1 MFAALPLLLAAASP
15 QSIALAD
22 NAARPVPAATTP
34 DKAAAG
40 TTTDTPVDNAPT
52 PAPDPQADP
61 QAAPSPGGDI
71 IITARRRSE
80 RLQTVPL
87 AVAVL
92 SGETLANAGAFNVN
106 RLQQFQPAL
115 QFYSSNPRNSAI
127 NIRGLGAPFGLTNDG
142 IEQGVGLYIDQVY
155 IGRVGASTFDFVDI
169 DRVEVL
175 RGPQGT
181 LYGKNTT
188 AGAVNITS
196 KKPNLTSPEA
206 TFEVSAGNY
215 GLVQLKASASAPI
228 ADDKLGVRVS
238 ASVTKRGGS
247 IYDTAIDKNLQKQDN
262 FSIRGQLL
270 WQATPNLDFNFSAD
284 LSLQNPYCCVQ
295 YYARVGATQRPI
307 ARQYAALAAA
317 LGYKPPSFDP
327 FDRVTDL
334 DATINSRQEVGGLSL
349 VGNWDIGGATIT
361 SVTAWRYWDWKPA
374 NDRDFVGLPITTV
387 SQNPSQQ
394 KQWSQELRIASN
406 GDGKLNY
413 TLGAFFFD
421 QTINTQGSQVQGPAA
436 SRWLLS
442 GADAS
447 NPNVLNGLTS
457 TNTINFSNQSFAVF
471 GKLNWAITDKL
482 HFQPGLR
489 VNYDKKSGFYESVV
503 SIHNAQYN
511 FVATADNVASL
522 LAAATA
528 ISPAARTT
536 FLNQTNT
543 LAPQRYSPK
552 FSAWNVSGDA
562 TLSYDFTSDVH
573 FYATY
578 ARSFKSG
585 GINLSGLPLNST
597 NTGVDLSTQT
607 VKPEKVNHFEIGL
620 KTQFFDR
627 KVTVNLAGFW
637 DEIKDYQATVNNNA
651 INVIRGYLANAAK
664 VRVRGVEWDSSFRP
678 SSRLSVYFNG
688 AYTDAKYV
696 DFKNAPCPP
705 ELAGGTALTVNP
717 DGSLSGTPSPA
728 GTAGGNSRPYCDIS
742 GQILPGISKWS
753 LSWGGEYNIPVSGGQ
768 VYLGYDGSYRSKF
781 SSNPSRSL
789 YTDIDGYSLSNFRLG
804 YRKGKWNVYGWVRNA
819 FNQNYFEL
827 LSTQSGSTG
836 LIVGQPGDPRTY
848 GGTFRIS
855 F

>member
-1 MFAALPLLLAAASP
+1 MLAAFPLLLTAASP

-22 NAARPVPAATTP
+22 TAARPATSVAAPDDGAANPAVPAP
-34 DKAAAG
+34 E
-40 TTTDTPVDNAPT
+40 
-52 PAPDPQADP
+52 PQADP
-61 QAAPSPGGDI
+61 QAAPTPGADI
-71 IITARRRSE
+71 VVTARRRSE

-188 AGAVNITS
+188 AGAVNVTT
-196 KKPNLTSPEA
+196 KKPNLSSPEA
-206 TFEVSAGNY
+206 TFEVSTGDY
-215 GLVQLKASASAPI
+215 GLVQLKGSASAPI
-228 ADDKLGVRVS
+228 ADGKLGVRLS
-238 ASVTKRGGS
+238 TSVTKRGGS

-262 FSIRGQLL
+262 FSVRGQLL
-270 WQATPNLDFNFSAD
+270 WQARPNLDFNLSAD
-284 LSLQNPYCCVQ
+284 FSLQNPYCCVQ
-295 YYARVGATQRPI
+295 YYARVGATQRPLN
-307 ARQYAALAAA
+307 RQYAALAAA
-317 LGYKPPSFDP
+317 FGYRPPSFDP

-374 NDRDFVGLPITTV
+374 NDRDFTGLPITTV

-406 GDGKLNY
+406 GDRKLNY

-442 GADAS
+442 GTDAS

-457 TNTINFSNQSFAVF
+457 TNSIHFSNQSFAVF
-471 GKLNWAITDKL
+471 GKLNWAVTDKL
-482 HFQPGLR
+482 HIQPGLR
-489 VNYDKKSGFYESVV
+489 VNYDKKSGSYDAVV
-503 SIHNAQYN
+503 SINNSQYS
-511 FVATADNVASL
+511 FVATTANVKALADAKTG
-522 LAAATA
+522 AAK
-528 ISPAARTT
+528 TT
-536 FLNQTNT
+536 FLNQIAT
-543 LAPQRYSPK
+543 LAPQSYDPK
-552 FSAWNVSGDA
+552 FSAWNVSGDI
-562 TLSYDFTSDVH
+562 TLSYDFSSDIH
-573 FYATY
+573 GYATY

-585 GINLSGLPLNST
+585 GINLSGLPLDASNAPI
-597 NTGVDLSTQT
+597 LSSAT
-607 VKPEKVNHFEIGL
+607 VKPEKENHFEVGL

-627 KVTVNLAGFW
+627 KLTFNLAGFW
-637 DEIKDYQATVNNNA
+637 TEIKDYQATVTNGQLG
-651 INVIRGYLANAAK
+651 VIRGYLANAAK
-664 VRVRGVEWDSSFRP
+664 VRVRGVEFDSSIRP
-678 SSRLSVYFNG
+678 SARLNLYANG
-688 AYTDAKYV
+688 AFTDAKYV
-696 DFKNAPCPP
+696 DFKDAPCPP
-705 ELAGGTALTVNP
+705 ELSGGTVVTGNQTPGAP
-717 DGSLSGTPSPA
+717 GTPGGPSPA
-728 GTAGGNSRPYCDIS
+728 FCNIS

-753 LSWGGEYNIPVSGGQ
+753 FSFGGEVNVPVSGGQ

-789 YTDIDGYSLSNFRLG
+789 YTDINGYSLSNFRLG
-804 YRKGKWNVYGWVRNA
+804 FRKDKWNLYGWVRNA
-819 FNQNYFEL
+819 FDQHYFEL

>member
-1 MFAALPLLLAAASP
+1 MLAAFPLLLAAASP

-22 NAARPVPAATTP
+22 NAARPAAPTIAPDTTPAA
-34 DKAAAG
+34 A
-40 TTTDTPVDNAPT
+40 PVDTPT
-52 PAPDPQADP
+52 PAPEPQADP
-61 QAAPSPGGDI
+61 QAAPTPGGDI
-71 IITARRRSE
+71 VVTARRRSE

-92 SGETLANAGAFNVN
+92 SGETLANAGAFNVT

-196 KKPNLTSPEA
+196 KKPNLTTPEA

-228 ADDKLGVRVS
+228 ADDKLGVRLS
-238 ASVTKRGGS
+238 TSVTKRGGS

-262 FSIRGQLL
+262 FSVRGQLL

-317 LGYKPPSFDP
+317 LGYTPPSFDP

-511 FVATADNVASL
+511 FVATADNVAGL
-522 LAAATA
+522 LAAAAAT
-528 ISPAARTT
+528 SPAARTT